1 MLGVTLLS
9 LLLSVPGLNRLYGTL
24 VPLVLALIIKELPI
38 GVQMIRGAIAQTSAE
53 LEEAGRMAGAGFAQV
68 FRRITLPVV
77 APTLVSVFLLIFA
90 STIRDISTVVL
101 IAAPGTRTLSLLMFD
116 FAGSGRFEQASVV
129 GVIIALIALSVTAVA
144 FRLGQRR
151 GIGL

>member
-1 MLGVTLLS
+1 LN
-9 LLLSVPGLNRLYGTL
+9 VPGLNKLYGTL
-24 VPLVLALIIKELPI
+24 APLVLAMIIKELPI

-53 LEEAGRMAGAGFAQV
+53 LEEAGRMSGASFV
-68 FRRITLPVV
+68 RTFLRITLPVV
-77 APTLVSVFLLIFA
+77 SPTLVSVFLLVFA

-116 FAGSGRFEQASVV
+116 FASSGRFEQAAVV
-129 GVIIALIALSVTAVA
+129 GIIIAVIALTVTAAA
-144 FRLGQRR
+144 FRLGKRQ